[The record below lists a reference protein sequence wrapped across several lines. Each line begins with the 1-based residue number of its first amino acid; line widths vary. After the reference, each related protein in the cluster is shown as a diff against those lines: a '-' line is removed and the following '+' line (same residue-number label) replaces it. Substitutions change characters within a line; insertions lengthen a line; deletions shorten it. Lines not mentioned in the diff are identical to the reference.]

1 MNLIRLNLTLVA
13 VLILGACAAQFS
25 VPPISQTVTEEHFPG
40 KIVWHDLLTDT
51 PAKTRAFY
59 SELFGWEFRSL
70 SDASINYTMI
80 YQGERMIGGM
90 VDQNRLPNKEDI
102 SQWVIGLSVSDI
114 AQATQRFSAEGGT
127 VFTPPTSLGDRGT
140 IAIVG
145 DPQGA
150 ILALLQTRDGDPV
163 DTHDTPAQGEF
174 LWDELWAADVNGAAK
189 FYSQLAP
196 YVVGEERLGTDESP
210 VEYRILRTL
219 DKPRAGI
226 RTNPVEGLMPMWV
239 SYLRVTDAASLD
251 GILERVESLGGRIL
265 VPATPR
271 PRGGVV
277 AVIAGPSGAGIA
289 LQTWAE
295 NETLDQVMESRL

>member
-1 MNLIRLNLTLVA
+1 MNLMRLNLTLVA
-13 VLILGACAAQFS
+13 VLVLGACAAQFS
-25 VPPISQTVTEEHFPG
+25 VPPISQVATEEHFPG

-51 PAKTRAFY
+51 PVKTRTFY
-59 SELFGWEFRSL
+59 GELFGWEFRPISN
-70 SDASINYTMI
+70 ASINYTMI

-90 VDQNRLPNKEDI
+90 VDQNRLPNKKDI
-102 SQWVIGLSVSDI
+102 SRWVVGLSVSDI
-114 AQATQRFSAEGGT
+114 ERATQLLSEGGGT

-140 IAIVG
+140 IAVVA

-150 ILALLQTRDGDPV
+150 ILALLQTRDGDPA
-163 DTHDTPAQGEF
+163 DTGDKPAQGEF
-174 LWDELWAADVNGAAK
+174 LWDELWAADVNSAAK

-196 YVVGEERLGTDESP
+196 YAVEEESLGSEESP
-210 VEYRILRTL
+210 VDYRIMRTL
-219 DKPRAGI
+219 DKPRVGI

-239 SYLRVTDAASLD
+239 SYLRVSDAASLD
-251 GILERVESLGGRIL
+251 SILERVESLGGRIL

-295 NETLDQVMESRL
+295 NDTLDNVMESRL

>member
-1 MNLIRLNLTLVA
+1 LNLMRLNLTLMA

-25 VPPISQTVTEEHFPG
+25 VPPISQSATGEHFPG

-51 PAKTRAFY
+51 PAKTRTFY
-59 SELFGWEFRSL
+59 SELFDWEFRPV

-80 YQGERMIGGM
+80 YQGDRMIGGM
-90 VDQNRLPNKEDI
+90 VDQNRLPNKADI
-102 SQWVIGLSVSDI
+102 SQWVVGLSVSDI
-114 AQATQRFSAEGGT
+114 ERATQNLSDGGGT

-140 IAIVG
+140 IAVVA

-150 ILALLQTRDGDPV
+150 LLALLQTRDGDPIE
-163 DTHDTPAQGEF
+163 TRDTPAQGEF

-189 FYSQLAP
+189 FYNQLAP
-196 YVVGEERLGTDESP
+196 YAVEEETFGSEESP
-210 VEYRILRTL
+210 VDYRVMRTG
-219 DKPRAGI
+219 DKPRMGI

-239 SYLRVTDAASLD
+239 SYLRVNDAASLD
-251 GILERVESLGGRIL
+251 SILERVESLGGRIL

-271 PRGGVV
+271 PSGGVV

-289 LQTWAE
+289 LQTWIE
-295 NETLDQVMESRL
+295 NETIDQVMESQR

>member
-1 MNLIRLNLTLVA
+1 MNLMRLNLALIVT
-13 VLILGACAAQFS
+13 LILGACAAQFS
-25 VPPISQTVTEEHFPG
+25 VPPISQNATEEHFPG
-40 KIVWHDLLTDT
+40 RIIWHDLLTDT
-51 PAKTRAFY
+51 PTKTRAFY
-59 SELFGWEFRSL
+59 TELFGWEFRPV
-70 SDASINYTMI
+70 SDTSINYTMI
-80 YQGERMIGGM
+80 YQGDRMIGGM
-90 VDQNRLPNKEDI
+90 VDQNRLPNKKDI
-102 SQWVIGLSVSDI
+102 SQWVVGLSVSDI
-114 AQATQRFSAEGGT
+114 ERATQHLREGGGT

-140 IAIVG
+140 ISIVA

-150 ILALLQTRDGDPV
+150 ILALLQTRTGDPV
-163 DTHDTPAQGEF
+163 DVRDTPAQGEF
-174 LWDELWAADVNGAAK
+174 LWDELWAADVNTAAH

-196 YVVGEERLGTDESP
+196 YVVEEESLGSEESP
-210 VEYRILRTL
+210 VDYRIMRTL
-219 DKPRAGI
+219 DKPRMGI

-251 GILERVESLGGRIL
+251 GILERVELLGGRIL

-295 NETLDQVMESRL
+295 NETIDQVMESRL